1 MLFYLCI
8 ILTDPAT
15 ITLVHLRIRDDVQKN
30 KNIVYDFFCS
40 FLLVCRIYYYL
51 ISN

>member
-30 KNIVYDFFCS
+30 KNIVYDFFVRSYSCVV
-40 FLLVCRIYYYL
+40 FI
-51 ISN
+51 II